1 MKFVRK
7 LQRHSAPEHTIVTT
21 DVAPAIS
28 VDHNQR
34 LVEGI
39 QTLQEILGVTEMQEM
54 PAGTQIK
61 LYKVTQ
67 VNTPS
72 QVGEGEDIPLTE
84 IKRELASTIELSL
97 KKYRKATTAEAIQKS
112 GRDVA
117 LNMTDEKLL
126 KSVQKDIKSAFFS
139 AVQPVSGTTAAD
151 AGSTTQEAL
160 ANIWAKAAVKFED
173 EDVEMIYFIHP
184 NDVASYLA
192 SAAISVQNKFG
203 FKYVEDFL
211 GLGSAFITPSVTENA
226 PFGVPKEN
234 LNGAF
239 APIGGDVAAEF
250 GLTSDATGLVGTT
263 HSANKTNASIET
275 LIMSNVV
282 FYVEDLSAIIKG
294 AVNFNQPSVTID
306 TTLTEGDISDI
317 SSIYGV
323 TMNEVQSDVVA
334 HKKSITGTSK
344 YLESVNTFDM
354 SLGHHFLILH
364 ITSTDADTI
373 KASMEPSQTSGL
385 VELDASGVVLFQMKD
400 DQSQKV
406 KIVLT
411 KNGVDTV
418 KLYNIGNMTFEA
430 EA

>member
-1 MKFVRK
+1 MKFARRI
-7 LQRHSAPEHTIVTT
+7 QRHAAPEHTIVTT

-28 VDHNQR
+28 IDHNNR

-61 LYKVTQ
+61 LYKVSQ
-67 VNTPS
+67 LNTPD

-84 IKRELASTIELSL
+84 IKRELAGTIELTL
-97 KKYRKATTAEAIQKS
+97 KKYRKSTTAEAIQKS

-117 LNMTDEKLL
+117 INMTDEKLL
-126 KSVQKDIKSAFFS
+126 RSVQKDIKSAFFG
-139 AVQPVSGTTAAD
+139 AVQPGSGTTAAD
-151 AGSTTQEAL
+151 AGSTTQAAL
-160 ANIWAKAAVKFED
+160 ANIWAKAQTKFED
-173 EDVEMIYFIHP
+173 EDVEMLYFVHP

-192 SAAISVQNKFG
+192 TAAITVQNRFG

-211 GLGSAFITPSVTENA
+211 GLGSAFITPSVTENK

-234 LNGAF
+234 LNGAY

-250 GLTSDATGLVGTT
+250 GLTSDETGLVGST
-263 HSANKTNASIET
+263 HSANKVNASIET

-282 FYVEDLSAIIKG
+282 FYVEDVSAIIKG
-294 AVNFNQPSVTID
+294 SVNFNEPSVTID
-306 TTLTEGDISDI
+306 TTLTEGDVSDLA
-317 SSIYGV
+317 SVYGV
-323 TMNEVQSDVVA
+323 SLADVQSDVVA
-334 HKKSITGTSK
+334 HNKSITGTSK

-354 SLGHHFLILH
+354 ELGHHFLILH
-364 ITSTDADTI
+364 IASADADKI
-373 KASMEPSQTSGL
+373 EASMDPSQTSGL
-385 VELDASGVVLFQMKD
+385 VELDESGVVLFQMKD

-411 KNGVDTV
+411 KDGVETV

>member
-1 MKFVRK
+1 MKFARK
-7 LQRHSAPEHTIVTT
+7 LQRHAAPEHTIVTT

-28 VDHNQR
+28 IDHNNR

-39 QTLQEILGVTEMQEM
+39 KTLQEILGVAEMQEM
-54 PAGTQIK
+54 PAGSQIK

-84 IKRELASTIELSL
+84 IKRELASTIELTL

-112 GRDVA
+112 GREVA

-126 KSVQKDIKSAFFS
+126 RSVQKDIKSAFFS

-160 ANIWAKAAVKFED
+160 ANIWAKAQVKFED
-173 EDVEMIYFIHP
+173 EDVEMVYFIHP
-184 NDVASYLA
+184 NDVATYLA
-192 SAAISVQNKFG
+192 TSAISVQNKFG
-203 FKYVEDFL
+203 FRYVEDFL

-250 GLTSDATGLVGTT
+250 GLTSDETGLVGTT

-294 AVNFNQPSVTID
+294 SVNFNQPSVTID

-323 TMNEVQSDVVA
+323 TMDEVQSDVVA
-334 HKKSITGTSK
+334 HNKSITGTSN

-364 ITSTDADTI
+364 ITSEDADTI

-385 VELDASGVVLFQMKD
+385 VELDESGVVMFQMKD

-411 KNGVDTV
+411 KDGVDTV
-418 KLYNIGNMTFEA
+418 KLYNIGNMTFGA